1 MVGAFESVLDL
12 GEVYQLEVT
21 GAHETH
27 PLHLHTNAFQII
39 SLPAAVAAHR
49 SGHFAVGD
57 WHDTLVTPTVPTIGR
72 STDRILVRFVTDRFG
87 GRVPLHCHG
96 LNHADMGMMAVY
108 QVRGAEGTSVQGC
121 AVRGATAIG
130 ATSLTLTSVFVGV
143 FVGVLVVCLALC
155 LRRFRKH
162 ARFVDM
168 SDAVRR
174 RGRTCYHTT
183 APSCDR
189 DAPDRKEL
197 PDPRELNPNSKA
209 LTT

>member
-155 LRRFRKH
+155 LWRCRKH
-162 ARFVDM
+162 ARFVGK

-189 DAPDRKEL
+189 DAPSGQDSPKC
-197 PDPRELNPNSKA
+197 
-209 LTT
+209 